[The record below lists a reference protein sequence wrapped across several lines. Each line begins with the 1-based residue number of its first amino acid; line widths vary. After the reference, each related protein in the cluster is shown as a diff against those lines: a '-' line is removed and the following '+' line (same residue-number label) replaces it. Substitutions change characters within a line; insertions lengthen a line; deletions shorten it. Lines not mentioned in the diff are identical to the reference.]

1 MWQTIVNAFTFHD
14 NLAGRIRAGAL
25 RPTGSGDRLKL
36 WVDAVITVLTA
47 LPVALIAAPLELF
60 AAMAGR
66 SGELVAV
73 VEQSDRAAPASP
85 ER

>member
-14 NLAGRIRAGAL
+14 NFASRIRAGAL
-25 RPTGSGDRLKL
+25 RPTGSADRLKL

-73 VEQSDRAAPASP
+73 VERSDRAAPASP